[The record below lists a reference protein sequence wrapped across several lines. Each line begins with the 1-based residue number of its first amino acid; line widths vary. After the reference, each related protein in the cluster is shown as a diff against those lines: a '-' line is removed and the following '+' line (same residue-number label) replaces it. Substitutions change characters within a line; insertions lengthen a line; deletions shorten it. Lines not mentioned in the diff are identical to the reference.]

1 MARPR
6 KSPEERRDDRIYP
19 RFTTAER
26 VQIELNASALGI
38 SPAEFTR
45 RRTLGYRLPEA
56 AAVEQA
62 RASLGAGFNRV
73 AVNLNQTVRKLNS
86 LNTGPVP
93 SALENEAQ
101 ALIDRINAE
110 MDKLYGPG
118 GNEDGPGL

>member
-6 KSPEERRDDRIYP
+6 KAPEEKRDDLLGV

-26 VQIELNASALGI
+26 AEVEHNAAAFGI
-38 SPAEFTR
+38 GPAEFTR

-62 RASLGAGFNRV
+62 RASLGAAFNRLG
-73 AVNLNQTVRKLNS
+73 VNLNQIAYKLNS
-86 LNTGPVP
+86 GGEP
-93 SALENEAQ
+93 SALEDELQ

-118 GNEDGPGL
+118 GNGGGPQL

>member
-6 KSPEERRDDRIYP
+6 KSPQEKRDDLLGV

-26 VQIELNASALGI
+26 AEVEHNAAALGI
-38 SPAEFTR
+38 SPPEFTR

-62 RASLGAGFNRV
+62 RASLGAGFNRL
-73 AVNLNQTVRKLNS
+73 AVNMNQIARRLNS
-86 LNTGPVP
+86 GEHPPAVEREL
-93 SALENEAQ
+93 Q
-101 ALIDRINAE
+101 ALIDWINAE

-118 GNEDGPGL
+118 SNRGGPQL

>member
-1 MARPR
+1 V
-6 KSPEERRDDRIYP
+6 E
-19 RFTTAER
+19 
-26 VQIELNASALGI
+26 QHASALGI
-38 SPAEFTR
+38 SPPEFTR

-73 AVNLNQTVRKLNS
+73 AVNLNQITRKINTLNR
-86 LNTGPVP
+86 GPIP
-93 SALENEAQ
+93 SALEAELQ

-118 GNEDGPGL
+118 GNGDGPQL